1 MGLCLTW
8 SEAVRVAVDCFSSV
22 VDGDASAWQYNDL
35 LHLSRLRSAA
45 PALQGVA
52 HSTNAQASGHD
63 LKTLALLRVSC

>member
-45 PALQGVA
+45 PALQ
-52 HSTNAQASGHD
+52 
-63 LKTLALLRVSC
+63 ALLTLRMHKHQAMIIRP